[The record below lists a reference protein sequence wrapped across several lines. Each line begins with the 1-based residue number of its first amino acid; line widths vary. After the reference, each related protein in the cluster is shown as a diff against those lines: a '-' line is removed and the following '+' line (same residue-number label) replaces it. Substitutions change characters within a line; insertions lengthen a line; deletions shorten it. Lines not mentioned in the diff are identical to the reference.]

1 MLHSIGTGTDMRQE
15 FLTLGDGST
24 KHRIFIHYNGWS
36 GDRWDSWVDARCRC
50 AARDLRDP
58 TFTALV

>member
-1 MLHSIGTGTDMRQE
+1 VLQE
-15 FLTLGDGST
+15 FLSLGDGST